1 MNEIHIT
8 NIRNEKEDISIE
20 IPDIKKKGN
29 IINTSCQ
36 KKKSFT
42 LWENKFFS
50 IHYYKY

>member
-36 KKKSFT
+36 KKK
-42 LWENKFFS
+42 KFYFMG
-50 IHYYKY
+50 K